1 MPGKDFAAAAN
12 DITKTKRSNAVPGSE
27 DTQDK
32 NCVRDTSYVSTN
44 VIHRPANYVVTGDML
59 SIRKIETLT
68 TANHDD
74 QSIPSLQAE
83 MDATNHTD
91 STEYVSI
98 DDDVYNMFF
107 LSNIGGQAFF
117 YTAYV
122 F

>member
-1 MPGKDFAAAAN
+1 ML
-12 DITKTKRSNAVPGSE
+12 PGSE

-44 VIHRPANYVVTGDML
+44 VIHRPANHVVTGDML

-74 QSIPSLQAE
+74 QSIPSLQDE